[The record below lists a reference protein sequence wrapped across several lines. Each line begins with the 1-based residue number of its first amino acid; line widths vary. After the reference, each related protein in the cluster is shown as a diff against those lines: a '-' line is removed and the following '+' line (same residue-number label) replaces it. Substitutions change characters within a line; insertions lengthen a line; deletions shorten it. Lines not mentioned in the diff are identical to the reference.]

1 MAGSPAAKVS
11 LRCKCRT
18 RTKGGGGLTAKINR
32 RLKRSSSKAGANSH
46 KPRLSN
52 SPSST
57 RCIPGSTLRFKR
69 KSINKKLS
77 KIPGLPMEKL
87 GKITGLPMEKLGK
100 IPGLPV
106 KKISN

>member
-18 RTKGGGGLTAKINR
+18 RTKGGGGLVDKINR

-46 KPRLSN
+46 KPRFSN
-52 SPSST
+52 SPSAT
-57 RCIPGSTLRFKR
+57 RCIPGSTLRLKR

-77 KIPGLPMEKL
+77 KIPGLPVNKIIKL
-87 GKITGLPMEKLGK
+87 T
-100 IPGLPV
+100 GLPV